1 MSNLTTKAIKEAF
14 FELLSKK
21 SIDQITI
28 KDITSRCGVSRN
40 TFYYHYEDIT
50 ALLEEIMM
58 SMVDELIEKYPSV
71 DSLDQGLEVA
81 IEFVLESKNAVMH
94 IYHSDQRAIYERC
107 LMKLCRHVAEE
118 LVTSNFSAEKVS
130 DEERELL
137 ISYYKCT
144 AFGFIM
150 DWCEGGLKP
159 DYAESFRN
167 LVARRKN
174 LLSLVLDSIES
185 PS

>member
-14 FELLSKK
+14 LELLSKK

-40 TFYYHYEDIT
+40 TFYYHFSDIT

-58 SMVDELIEKYPSV
+58 GEVDELIEKYPTV
-71 DSLDQGLEVA
+71 DSLDQGIAVA
-81 IEFVLESKNAVMH
+81 TEFVLANKTTIMH
-94 IYHSDQRAIYERC
+94 IFHSDQRPIYEYC
-107 LMKLCRHVAEE
+107 LMKLCRHVTEK
-118 LVTSNFSAEKVS
+118 LVDSNIPAEKLS
-130 DEERELL
+130 EEDKELL

-144 AFGFIM
+144 SFGFII

-159 DYAESFRN
+159 DYAESFRT
-167 LVARRKN
+167 LIAQRKN
-174 LLSLVLDSIES
+174 LLNLVLESI
-185 PS
+185 

>member
-1 MSNLTTKAIKEAF
+1 MTNLTKKALKEAF

-28 KDITSRCGVSRN
+28 KDITSHCGVSRN

-58 SMVDELIEKYPSV
+58 GVVDELIEKYPTV

-81 IEFVLESKNAVMH
+81 TEFVLDNKNAVMH

-107 LMKLCRHVAEE
+107 LMKLCRHVMEK
-118 LVTSNFSAEKVS
+118 LVASNIPAEKVS
-130 DEERELL
+130 DEERQFL
-137 ISYYKCT
+137 INYYKCT
-144 AFGFIM
+144 AFGFVM

-159 DYAESFRN
+159 DYAYSFRN
-167 LVARRKN
+167 LVAQRKN
-174 LLSLVLDSIES
+174 LLNLVLESI
-185 PS
+185 

>member
-1 MSNLTTKAIKEAF
+1 MSKLTTKAIKESF
-14 FELLSKK
+14 LELLSKK

-40 TFYYHYEDIT
+40 TFYYHYTDIT

-58 SMVDELIEKYPSV
+58 GEVDELIEKYPTV
-71 DSLDQGLEVA
+71 DSLDQGIEVA
-81 IEFVLESKNAVMH
+81 VEFVLANKNTVMH
-94 IYHSDQRAIYERC
+94 IYHSDQRPIYERC
-107 LMKLCRHVAEE
+107 LMKLCRHMTEE
-118 LVTSNFSAEKVS
+118 LVDSNLSSEKVS

-159 DYAESFRN
+159 DYAASFRA

-174 LLSLVLDSIES
+174 ILSLVLDSM
-185 PS
+185 

>member
-1 MSNLTTKAIKEAF
+1 MSNLTTNAIKEAF
-14 FELLSKK
+14 FELLAKK

-40 TFYYHYEDIT
+40 TFYYHYSDIT

-58 SMVDELIEKYPSV
+58 GMVDELIKKYPTV
-71 DSLDQGLEVA
+71 DSLGQGVEVA
-81 IEFVLESKNAVMH
+81 IEFVLDNKNAVMH

-107 LMKLCRHVAEE
+107 LMKLCRYVAQA
-118 LVTSNFSAEKVS
+118 LVDSNLSADKINE
-130 DEERELL
+130 EERDLL

-144 AFGFIM
+144 FFGFVM

-159 DYAESFRN
+159 DYADSFRN
-167 LVARRKN
+167 LVAQRKN
-174 LLSLVLDSIES
+174 LLNLVLESI
-185 PS
+185 

>member
-40 TFYYHYEDIT
+40 TFYYHYEDVT

-58 SMVDELIEKYPSV
+58 GEVDQLIEKYPTV
-71 DSLDQGLEVA
+71 DSLDQGIDVA
-81 IEFVLESKNAVMH
+81 IEFVLDNKAAVMH
-94 IYHSDQRAIYERC
+94 IYHSNQRPIYERC
-107 LMKLCRHVAEE
+107 LMKLCRHVTEK
-118 LVTSNFSAEKVS
+118 LVASNIPAEKVS
-130 DEERELL
+130 DQERELL

-144 AFGFIM
+144 SFGFIM

-159 DYAESFRN
+159 DYAKSFRT
-167 LVARRKN
+167 LIAQRKN
-174 LLSLVLDSIES
+174 MLSLVMESI
-185 PS
+185 

>member
-1 MSNLTTKAIKEAF
+1 MSHLTTKAIQEAF

-40 TFYYHYEDIT
+40 TFYYHYTDIT
-50 ALLEEIMM
+50 ALVEEIMM
-58 SMVDELIEKYPSV
+58 SMVDELIEKFPTV
-71 DSLDQGLEVA
+71 DTLDQGIEVA
-81 IEFVLESKNAVMH
+81 AEFVLDNKNAVMH
-94 IYHSDQRAIYERC
+94 IYHSVQRPIYERC
-107 LMKLCRHVAEE
+107 LMKLCRHVSEE
-118 LVTSNFSAEKVS
+118 LVSSNLSAEKVS

-159 DYAESFRN
+159 GYAESFRN
-167 LVARRKN
+167 LIAKRKN
-174 LLSLVLDSIES
+174 LLSLILESI
-185 PS
+185 

>member
-1 MSNLTTKAIKEAF
+1 MSNLTTNAIKEAF

-40 TFYYHYEDIT
+40 TFYYHYSDIT

-58 SMVDELIEKYPSV
+58 SVVDDLIKKYPTV
-71 DSLDQGLEVA
+71 DSLDQGIEVA
-81 IEFVLESKNAVMH
+81 IEFVLDNKTAVMH

-107 LMKLCRHVAEE
+107 LMKLCRYVAQA
-118 LVTSNFSAEKVS
+118 LVNSNLSADKVNE
-130 DEERELL
+130 EERELL

-144 AFGFIM
+144 FFGFIM
-150 DWCEGGLKP
+150 DWCEDGLKP
-159 DYAESFRN
+159 GYAESFRN
-167 LVARRKN
+167 LVAQRKN
-174 LLSLVLDSIES
+174 LLSLLLDNIYSQ
-185 PS
+185 

>member
-1 MSNLTTKAIKEAF
+1 MSHLTTKAIQEAF

-40 TFYYHYEDIT
+40 TFYYHYTDIT
-50 ALLEEIMM
+50 ALVEEIMM
-58 SMVDELIEKYPSV
+58 SMVDELIEKFPTV
-71 DSLDQGLEVA
+71 DTLDQGIEVA
-81 IEFVLESKNAVMH
+81 AEFVLDNKTAVMH
-94 IYHSDQRAIYERC
+94 IYHSDQRPIYERC
-107 LMKLCRHVAEE
+107 LMKLCRHVSEE
-118 LVTSNFSAEKVS
+118 LVSSSLSAEKVS

-159 DYAESFRN
+159 GYAESFRN
-167 LVARRKN
+167 LIAKRKN
-174 LLSLVLDSIES
+174 LLSLILESI
-185 PS
+185 